1 MSILFIDQEG
11 SQIRIF
17 IVGVLTWPHVVVGSD
32 AEGFTEL
39 PQLFVHPVIV
49 TFQ

>member
-11 SQIRIF
+11 SQIGIF